1 FRRVLFRSTAT
12 RAWSH
17 RLNRRTT
24 WPANKSKVEIAGCSV
39 RANSAAGVGRAIHRS
54 APLLRLDVG
63 RADNL
68 APHFG
73 LDLDAACEFLR
84 RAGDGFET
92 ERGQA
97 FLHVRQRDDSRDLAL
112 NRADDLIR
120 RSGWGQKSDPAVA
133 LDVRIAGLGGRRDVG
148 EELRALLA
156 RERER
161 TQLPGS
167 KRVGG
172 LGDCPPGHREVAA
185 RLEGNY

>member
-1 FRRVLFRSTAT
+1 MLPPCETAT

-24 WPANKSKVEIAGCSV
+24 WPATKSKVEIAVCSV
-39 RANSAAGVGRAIHRS
+39 RANSAAGTERAVHRS
-54 APLLRLDVG
+54 TRLLRLDVG
-63 RADNL
+63 RADDL

-97 FLHVRQRDDSRDLAL
+97 FLHVRQCDDRCDLAL

-120 RSGWGQKSDPAVA
+120 RFSWGPKSDPAVA
-133 LDVRIAGLGGRRDVG
+133 LDVGMASLGGRPDVGVGLGGLVVV
-148 EELRALLA
+148 
-156 RERER
+156 ER
-161 TQLPGS
+161 
-167 KRVGG
+167 GG
-172 LGDCPPGHREVAA
+172 MHL
-185 RLEGNY
+185 